1 MKGRRKLRRG
11 GHGKGMVGS
20 REESGGGR
28 GNDNAGWWIKD
39 RLRKGKW
46 RRGGDMET
54 EWRVWSAE
62 ENVKWG
68 VES

>member
-20 REESGGGR
+20 GEESGGGR
-28 GNDNAGWWIKD
+28 GNGNEGWWIKD
-39 RLRKGKW
+39 RLREGK
-46 RRGGDMET
+46 RRTGGDTET
-54 EWRVWSAE
+54 EWRVWRAE
-62 ENVKWG
+62 GNVKWG